1 MTYKKNSDGNDK
13 LTLTE
18 KSSRITFKRDGR
30 AGPRDEIT
38 TKFKKVYRFALQGE
52 QPRNVTM
59 QCMEYILST
68 KGGRG

>member
-1 MTYKKNSDGNDK
+1 V
-13 LTLTE
+13 LTE
-18 KSSRITFKRDGR
+18 KSSRVTFKRNGR

-38 TKFKKVYRFALQGE
+38 TKFRKVYRFAME
-52 QPRNVTM
+52 SEAPRDVTM